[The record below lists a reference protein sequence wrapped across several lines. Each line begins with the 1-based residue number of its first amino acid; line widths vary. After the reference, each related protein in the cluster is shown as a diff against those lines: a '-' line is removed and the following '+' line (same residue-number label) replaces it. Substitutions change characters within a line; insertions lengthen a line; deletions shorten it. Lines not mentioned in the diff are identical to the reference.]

1 VRRVYIPKAGSK
13 QRPLGIPTVRDR
25 VVQMAAKL
33 VLEPIFEAGFLDVS
47 YGYRPKRSAL
57 EAVQAIHSGLA
68 RGKDAIYDADLKG
81 FFDSIP
87 HDKLMA
93 CVEMVRY
100 ADDFVILARYQ
111 GDRIRDWVEVTVED
125 WMGLEINREKTKV
138 VRLQETG
145 AELDC
150 SR

>member
-1 VRRVYIPKAGSK
+1 
-13 QRPLGIPTVRDR
+13 
-25 VVQMAAKL
+25 MAAKL

-81 FFDSIP
+81 FFDSIS

-111 GDRIRDWVEVTVED
+111 GDRILDWVEVTVED